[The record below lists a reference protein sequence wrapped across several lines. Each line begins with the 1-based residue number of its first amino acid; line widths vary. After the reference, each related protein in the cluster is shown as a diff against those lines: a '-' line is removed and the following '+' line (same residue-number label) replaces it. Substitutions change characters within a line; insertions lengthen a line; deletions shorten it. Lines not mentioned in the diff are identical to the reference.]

1 MMQIFFVLEYSY
13 GPDGLYMKIAIHHGQ
28 LISTIILKLT
38 LYHFA
43 FQQVHKSNGIWAEK
57 ILPELS

>member
-1 MMQIFFVLEYSY
+1 
-13 GPDGLYMKIAIHHGQ
+13 MKKAIHHGQ

-38 LYHFA
+38 LYQFA
-43 FQQVHKSNGIWAEK
+43 FQQVHKSHGIWAEK

>member
-1 MMQIFFVLEYSY
+1 
-13 GPDGLYMKIAIHHGQ
+13 MKKAIHHGQ

-43 FQQVHKSNGIWAEK
+43 FQQVHKSGSSDISSDGN
-57 ILPELS
+57 